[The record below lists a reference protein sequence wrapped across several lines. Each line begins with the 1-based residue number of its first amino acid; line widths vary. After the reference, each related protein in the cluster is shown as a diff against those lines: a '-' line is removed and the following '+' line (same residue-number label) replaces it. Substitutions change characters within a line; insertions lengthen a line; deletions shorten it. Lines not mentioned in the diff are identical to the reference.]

1 MEHRGA
7 TRSLTDGTSGSN
19 KMEHPRQGPP
29 NEPSMVRTRT
39 QSHVLKARSGKRIN
53 TPPKDHRKEH
63 IEDRK

>member
-7 TRSLTDGTSGSN
+7 TRRTR
-19 KMEHPRQGPP
+19 MEHPRQGPP

-39 QSHVLKARSGKRIN
+39 QSHVLKARSGNRIN